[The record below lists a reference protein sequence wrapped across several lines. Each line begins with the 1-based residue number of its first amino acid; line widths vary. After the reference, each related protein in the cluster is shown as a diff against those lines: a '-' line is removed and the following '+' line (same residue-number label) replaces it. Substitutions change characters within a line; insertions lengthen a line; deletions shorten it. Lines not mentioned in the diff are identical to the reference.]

1 MKDPRPDA
9 RMVDL
14 VSALAGGELHED
26 EAHEVRAQLARD
38 PELAQLYGEIRA
50 VRRGLADFAAGAGS
64 APRGLNEHI
73 LAATLPRFRTLYG
86 RRTNYWP
93 TWLAAAAAAATL
105 LFFQPPLVRG
115 ALGALPSA
123 SDGVTNLRAVANRQT
138 DWALAELGVLQAS
151 LSFALEDR
159 MDQLG
164 DRLRDL
170 ERATRRRNEQASAS
184 PIGPD
189 RTPNRDPEGGAA
201 P

>member
-1 MKDPRPDA
+1 
-9 RMVDL
+9 MVDL
-14 VSALAGGELHED
+14 VSALAGGELPED
-26 EAHEVRAQLARD
+26 EAQRVRVQMARD
-38 PELAQLYGEIRA
+38 PELARLYGEIRA
-50 VRRGLADFAAGAGS
+50 VRRGLTDCAAGAGS
-64 APRGLNEHI
+64 APRELREQI

-115 ALGALPSA
+115 ALEALPSA

-159 MDQLG
+159 MDRLG

-170 ERATRRRNEQASAS
+170 EKATRHRNEQASAS
-184 PIGPD
+184 ATGPD
-189 RTPNRDPEGGAA
+189 GVPIRDPAGDTT